1 MTVVSEQRRP
11 GQIGREQFRELTRGV
26 RLLDRQGR
34 EWTVR
39 AAPVVQDGEHRVVLH
54 AGDVV
59 LIERERFAD
68 GYAPAEDVN

>member
-1 MTVVSEQRRP
+1 VSEQRRP
-11 GQIGREQFRELTRGV
+11 GQISREQFRELTRGV

-39 AAPVVQDGEHRVVLH
+39 AAPFEQDGDL
-54 AGDVV
+54 V

-68 GYAPAEDVN
+68 SYALANDGT